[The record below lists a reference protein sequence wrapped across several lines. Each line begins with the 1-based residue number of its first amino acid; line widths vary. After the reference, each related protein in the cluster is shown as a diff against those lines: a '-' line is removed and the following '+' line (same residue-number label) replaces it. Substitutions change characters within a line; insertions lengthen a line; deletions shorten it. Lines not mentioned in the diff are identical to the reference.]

1 MSTTTL
7 DLGGRWRLGWQD
19 ARRGDRAFAELPADE
34 QSDWLEAT
42 VPGEVHRDLE
52 RQGIIAPIEPGL
64 GALQAMWVE
73 KACWIF
79 VRDVE
84 LDEVP
89 ASAHLV
95 FERLELGATVF
106 LNGEVVGSQVSAFVP
121 LRIEV
126 TGSLRVGTN
135 RLRVELDAGQQFTA
149 ELPTVGYR
157 RSIMQGPDKR
167 HWLRTGQSQYAW
179 DWSPRLL
186 TIGITGGVRLELRD
200 IPVRIAD
207 VVPIVELP
215 DDHATATVTTR
226 VFLAN
231 DSGAAQSTTVR
242 VSFHGV
248 EQVVEVAAAP
258 GESRVDVVTVV
269 QRPEL
274 WWPRGMGEQ
283 PLHPLA
289 VAIDGEGFGEAREL
303 TIGLRTMVVDQ
314 SPAPDGDGTL
324 FRLVANGVP
333 FFAKGGNWVPISLT
347 PNPVPVELLDAQLER
362 AVEANFTFLRV
373 WGGGDYETEEFYD
386 RCDALGIVVWQ
397 DLIFCCNRYPMRVDW
412 YRDLV
417 ADEVRNQVRRLAKHA
432 SLAIWAGDN
441 ENAWI
446 GQAADFPGPLV
457 PLVDGIDVSEYHAD
471 HAWFEH
477 DAVELVAEE
486 DPSRLFWP
494 SSPWSPSRQ
503 DHNSGTEGDQHPW
516 AIGFKDV
523 EFRKYRD
530 EVARFPNEG
539 GLLGPSSLPS
549 VLESLPEHQR
559 SYFSFAWKSHDNE
572 VTMKYVPKPM
582 EVQLLEWTGRDIHE
596 LSIEEYVYWTGLL
609 HGEGLREYV
618 DNFRR
623 RSTTTA
629 AAVFWMF
636 NDCWPTV
643 RSWTIVDSRARRTPS
658 FHPVRRAFEPVRVGI
673 VDRDGGGATVWVHN
687 DTKSDVT
694 HELESGTTTMDGTV
708 STTRSTVT
716 VPARAVL
723 EVASIDAPGGDPL
736 ASAYLA
742 VLRDGPTPDAAIV
755 SRNRL
760 LAGRFSELP
769 FVDVDVATGIRVR
782 LEAGHAVFESD
793 VFVLG
798 VALDL
803 DGGDDLADDFFDLYP
818 GMPHRI
824 PWAAPEPPTILFTG
838 NAVRHTD
845 T

>member
-7 DLGGRWRLGWQD
+7 ELGGSWRLGWQD
-19 ARRGDRAFAELPADE
+19 ARRGDRAFAELPLDE
-34 QSDWLEAT
+34 LSDWLEAT

-73 KACWIF
+73 KACWIY
-79 VRDVE
+79 VRDLE
-84 LDEVP
+84 LDAVP
-89 ASAHLV
+89 ESAQLV

-121 LRIEV
+121 LRLEV
-126 TGSLRVGTN
+126 ASALRVGTN
-135 RLRVELDAGQQFTA
+135 RLRIELDAGQQFTA
-149 ELPTVGYR
+149 ELPTIGYR
-157 RSIMQGPDKR
+157 RSVMQGPDKR

-186 TIGITGGVRLELRD
+186 TIGITGAVRLELRD
-200 IPVRIAD
+200 VPVRIAD
-207 VVPIVELP
+207 VVPVVEVA

-231 DSGAAQSTTVR
+231 DASSAQSTSVR
-242 VSFHGV
+242 VGFYGQ
-248 EQVVEVAAAP
+248 EQVVEVSAAP

-269 QRPEL
+269 ERPEL

-289 VAIDGEGFGEAREL
+289 VSIEGAGFGERREL

-314 SPAPDGDGTL
+314 SPAPDRGTL
-324 FRLVANGVP
+324 FRIMVNGVP

-347 PNPVPVELLDAQLER
+347 PNPVPVDLLDAQLAR

-412 YRDLV
+412 YRDVV
-417 ADEVRNQVRRLAKHA
+417 ADEVRHQVRRLARHA

-446 GQAADFPGPLV
+446 GQAAEFPGPLV
-457 PLVDGIDVSEYHAD
+457 PYVDGIDVSEYHAD
-471 HAWFEH
+471 HAWFEREAI
-477 DAVELVAEE
+477 DLVAEE

-494 SSPWSPSRQ
+494 SSPWSPSLE

-516 AIGFKDV
+516 KIGFRDV

-539 GLLGPSSLPS
+539 GLLGPSSLPAI
-549 VLESLPEHQR
+549 LESLGGTVGEGER
-559 SYFSFAWKSHDNE
+559 SYFSFAWKTHDNE
-572 VTMKYVPKPM
+572 IAFKYVPKSY
-582 EVQLLEWTGRDIHE
+582 EVQLLEWTGRDIHAIS
-596 LSIEEYVYWTGLL
+596 LEEYVYWTGLL
-609 HGEGLREYV
+609 HGEGLGEYV

-629 AAVFWMF
+629 AAVFWMY

-643 RSWTIVDSRARRTPS
+643 RSWTIVDNRARRTPS
-658 FHPVRRAFEPVRVGI
+658 FHPVRHAFEPVRVGI
-673 VDRDGGGATVWVHN
+673 VDAPGGGATVWVHN
-687 DTKSDVT
+687 DTQADVT
-694 HELESGTTTMDGTV
+694 HELESGTTTLAGV
-708 STTRSTVT
+708 LSTTRTTVT
-716 VPARAVL
+716 VPARSVL
-723 EVASIDAPGGDPL
+723 EVASIPAPAGDPL

-742 VLRDGPTPDAAIV
+742 VLRDGTAPDAPVV

-760 LAGRFSELP
+760 LAGRFIELP
-769 FVDVDVATGIRVR
+769 FAAADVRVR
-782 LEAGHAVFESD
+782 VEDGHAVFESD

-803 DGGDDLADDFFDLYP
+803 DGGNDLADDFFDLYP

-824 PWAAPEPPTILFTG
+824 PWASPTPPVILFTG
-838 NAVRHTD
+838 NAVND
-845 T
+845 THH